1 LYTPAAASI
10 RPTTARL
17 SPLVGGLPS
26 YTTHAHPYGNTGTDT
41 RTVLCFDRDHRALVG
56 PWDLWGVSN
65 SVLVCAPVVCAL
77 YVHQGE
83 LKATK
88 GGTEGEVCP
97 RLHTSDYFGEIALIL
112 DRVS

>member
-1 LYTPAAASI
+1 M
-10 RPTTARL
+10 
-17 SPLVGGLPS
+17 
-26 YTTHAHPYGNTGTDT
+26 
-41 RTVLCFDRDHRALVG
+41 
-56 PWDLWGVSN
+56 
-65 SVLVCAPVVCAL
+65 LVCAPVVCAL

-112 DRVS
+112 DRVRAHLLSPPPPPLPELTPACGIRTAGDGAQPDVDPPVY

>member
-1 LYTPAAASI
+1 M
-10 RPTTARL
+10 
-17 SPLVGGLPS
+17 
-26 YTTHAHPYGNTGTDT
+26 
-41 RTVLCFDRDHRALVG
+41 
-56 PWDLWGVSN
+56 
-65 SVLVCAPVVCAL
+65 